1 MYEDKLIYAQKTNKW
16 VLNPFKKQREIRK
29 LVTDF
34 SKNYRVYEFLNSYL
48 RSYGIRTIDEELKL
62 SNNLIEVEN
71 DSSPLLL
78 ETGISFLHKDNR
90 YKPWYHEELSL
101 PTRFDFSMF
110 DPDTSLTNT
119 FLSNQNLFSSDI
131 FSDTDEV
138 LLEDDNYLSIDQQ
151 VLD

>member
-1 MYEDKLIYAQKTNKW
+1 
-16 VLNPFKKQREIRK
+16 
-29 LVTDF
+29 
-34 SKNYRVYEFLNSYL
+34 
-48 RSYGIRTIDEELKL
+48 
-62 SNNLIEVEN
+62 
-71 DSSPLLL
+71 
-78 ETGISFLHKDNR
+78 
-90 YKPWYHEELSL
+90 
-101 PTRFDFSMF
+101 MF